1 MCGIVGLWRRHP
13 GDADLGRARVLAM
26 RDALAHRGP
35 DDAGYWAEGPV
46 ALGHRRLAILDLS
59 PEGHQPMLSA
69 DGRFVICYNGEVFNY
84 RELQRSLEASGH
96 RFRGH
101 SDTEVLLAAITQWG
115 LRGAIQRSVG
125 MFAFALWDR
134 AERTLSLVRDRLG
147 IKPLYVARTPD
158 GDLLFA
164 SELKAIVAHPDFPR
178 RLDLSA
184 VASYLRYT
192 YIASPNSIY
201 RDAAKIPP
209 GHLLA
214 LTAPDENWE
223 PEPYWSLDDLA
234 EQARSSSF
242 PGDEREAANALDA
255 LIRDA
260 VGLRMIADVPLGA
273 FLSGGIDSSL
283 VVAQMQAQSPTPVRT
298 FTIGFAEAEF
308 DESRFARAVARHL
321 GTDHTELVVSPAEA
335 RAVIPALPET
345 YDEPFADVSQIPTC
359 LVSALAR
366 RHVTVSLSGDGGDEL
381 FAGYGRYP
389 AARRAWWWR
398 SHLTR
403 PLRSAAVQALRA
415 TARVSRTLPAGRLL
429 GTGARPERLDKLVD
443 VLQADAAVDVF
454 RRLISTAH
462 APDAVMLHPAAQG
475 CAIED
480 LLAAP
485 SAMTFTDRMLLV
497 DTKVYLPDD
506 LLTKLDRASM
516 AVGLEGRVPLLDHRL
531 VEFTLRLPLRL
542 KLRDGKGK
550 WLLKRVL
557 ARYLPRRMFDR
568 PKMGFEVPIGRWL
581 AGPLHDWANELL
593 DPACLAEGG
602 VFDPAAV
609 AELWRGCR
617 TAPGRGAH
625 LVWAVLMF
633 EAWRRHWRA
642 AV

>member
-1 MCGIVGLWRRHP
+1 
-13 GDADLGRARVLAM
+13 M

-35 DDAGYWAEGPV
+35 DDAGVWAEGSV
-46 ALGHRRLAILDLS
+46 AFGHRRLSILDLS

-84 RELQRSLEASGH
+84 RDLQKSLAASGH

-101 SDTEVLLAAITQWG
+101 SDTEVLLAAISQWG
-115 LRGAIQRSVG
+115 LTGAIERSVG

-134 AERTLSLVRDRLG
+134 AERTLYLVRDRLG
-147 IKPLYVARTPD
+147 IKPLYVARTNQ

-164 SELKAIVAHPDFPR
+164 SELKGIVAHPEFQRCLNP
-178 RLDLSA
+178 SA
-184 VASYLRYT
+184 VAAYLRYT
-192 YIASPNSIY
+192 YIPSPLSIY
-201 RDAAKIPP
+201 RDAAKVPP

-214 LTAPDENWE
+214 LTAPDGSWE
-223 PEPYWSLDDLA
+223 PQPYWSLENLA
-234 EQARSSSF
+234 EQSRTSPF
-242 PGDEREAANALDA
+242 PGDEREAEDALDA

-283 VVAQMQAQSPTPVRT
+283 VVAQMQAQSQTRVRT
-298 FTIGFAEAEF
+298 FTIGFAEAAF
-308 DESRFARAVARHL
+308 DESRFARAVAGHL

-335 RAVIPALPET
+335 RAVIPRLPQT

-366 RHVTVSLSGDGGDEL
+366 QHVTVSLSGDGGDEL

-389 AARRAWWWR
+389 FARRAWWWR
-398 SHLTR
+398 SHLAP

-415 TARVSRTLPAGRLL
+415 TARAGRTLSVGQLL
-429 GTGARPERLDKLVD
+429 GSRARPERLDKLVD
-443 VLQADAAVDVF
+443 LLQADSAVEVF
-454 RRLISTAH
+454 RRLISTAY
-462 APDAVMLHPAAQG
+462 APDALMLNPAAQD
-475 CAIED
+475 CAIEG
-480 LLAAP
+480 LLAAR
-485 SAMTFTDRMLLV
+485 SEMTFTDRMLLV

-531 VEFTLRLPLRL
+531 VEFTLRLPLRF

-581 AGPLHDWANELL
+581 AAPLHDWATELL
-593 DPACLAEGG
+593 DPARLAEGG
-602 VFDPAAV
+602 VFDPTAV
-609 AELWRGCR
+609 AALWRGCR
-617 TAPGRGAH
+617 TRPGSGAH
-625 LVWAVLMF
+625 LLWAVLMF
-633 EAWRRHWRA
+633 EAWRRTWRA
-642 AV
+642 TI